1 MKKSFYILTLF
12 FLQAIIGSCT
22 DEALYESPEN
32 GTSTSVKIA
41 LNVPVDN
48 GKTRGLIYGP
58 DEAPIDGESVIA
70 DAYALAFDKT
80 SGKYIG
86 KFNSYMSG
94 ANSLMAAI
102 NIDEMGTNEL
112 TVVVLTNLKSL
123 ENGNE
128 LISKINGWTKG
139 SISKSEA
146 LKSLEYTFSD
156 KWELSTRPL
165 PMWGETNI
173 TPVKATTV
181 TGEVNLYR
189 SVSKINVVVNEGKG
203 RQTADGTD
211 VFRLKSVRVYYAR
224 TSGLA
229 GSLHAPVANTEGS
242 NTIITPSI
250 PNDVNYFP
258 RYNDNGISCLLY
270 DAAQEE
276 GGYAIENRIY
286 VPESDQTQT
295 EEPMCLVV
303 GGYYMGSSEETFY
316 RVDFKEG
323 NKGDKFYN
331 AIRNHIYTFNINNV
345 TRPGTDEPD
354 PALDH
359 VVVGMEVKIKDWTTE
374 WMRGIGGQYTLEVS
388 TGGFILAG
396 NTQNNGILKGELTVT
411 TTHNE
416 GWEIDGQ
423 SGNWFTTEQTST
435 GVIVKANTNNGGER
449 RGSFTI
455 KSGNLKKEITVR
467 QRGKGTANSYIVSGY
482 GDNIQHDLIVT
493 VKGNG
498 EVGLTADGVPL
509 VEKDPYIAVDRI
521 ADVQLIWETSNGLV
535 KIVKDNNGKAILDK
549 ESGIIKYTIDL
560 SKENSDI
567 TASNKLNSQNYKG
580 GNALI
585 GAFGKNADGSVN
597 YSDLLWTWHIWVCPD
612 IDANKDG
619 SISDSELLATDQ
631 EWATGYTFM
640 DRNMGA
646 LSKDPGLPSLGLLY
660 QWGRKDPF
668 IGAAKVS
675 TDRNNKMYTN
685 RPLADRGYDWKT
697 SEKDMSIDDA
707 TKKPTT
713 LINGTITGTDYKYLW
728 GTASGLNGEANAG
741 NKTIYDP
748 CPYGY
753 RVPNVAAIVFK
764 GTASREA
771 AATDVYRNTDSEK
784 QNWYSNNEFWPMKK
798 TGGSS
803 WKWPE
808 YEQITGQSSYGFWL
822 RYDKHDSEPSI
833 TQYSSDN
840 KKNIQTSNE
849 NNRITW
855 LPLSGVYDGDISKLA
870 LVSGQNS
877 LLTNSIMWTNSS
889 ITVNGDDRPAGLFL
903 HGVQSSK
910 TADGNHFHQ
919 LKESGSSTSALYA
932 KPQHAGALRCVRD
945 VKVSMAEENAIKV
958 PSQIN
963 LAATA
968 DDIVTEELTSLLDS
982 WEVVDPGA
990 MWFVMT
996 PDAGSTGSKQKITFK
1011 STQINAG
1018 KARSANIVIR
1028 FNDTKGTT
1036 KSIRVTQAGLNRADH
1051 SINPSAISLTS
1062 AINSWAKGEI
1072 VAINDT
1078 WEIVSGQVNWLSILP
1093 IKSASLSDSGT
1104 SDVTFRTT
1112 ERNTT
1117 NNARSTTLTVRF
1129 GNGETKKITV
1139 TQAEV
1144 LELSVSKDRM
1154 TFAAWNAST
1163 MLQSFNISS
1172 NTEWTISTDRNWIK
1186 VGKSSGKG
1194 DMNDISVKCEN
1205 NDSWN
1210 SSTRTGTI
1218 TIKTSDGSI
1227 VKEIQVSQKGWYD

>member
-58 DEAPIDGESVIA
+58 DEAPVDGESVIA

-80 SGKYIG
+80 SGNYIG

-146 LKSLEYTFSD
+146 LESLEYSFSD

-242 NTIITPSI
+242 TNTIITPSI

-258 RYNDNGISCLLY
+258 RYSDNGISCLLY
-270 DAAQEE
+270 DDAQQE
-276 GGYAIENRIY
+276 GSYAIENRIY

-345 TRPGTDEPD
+345 TRPGTDDPD

-359 VVVGMEVKIKDWTTE
+359 VVVGMDVTIKDWTTE

-455 KSGNLKKEITVR
+455 KSGNLKKEITVH

-549 ESGIIKYTIDL
+549 ESGIIKYTVDL
-560 SKENSDI
+560 NKENSDI

-585 GAFGKNADGSVN
+585 GAFGKNEDGSVN
-597 YSDLLWTWHIWVCPD
+597 YDDLLWTWHIWVCPD
-612 IDANKDG
+612 IDKDKNG
-619 SISDSELLATDQ
+619 KISDSELLATDQ

-668 IGAAKVS
+668 IGAAKVN
-675 TDRNNKMYTN
+675 TDRDNKMYTN
-685 RPLADRGYDWKT
+685 RPLTDKGYDWKT
-697 SEKDMSIDDA
+697 SAGNMSIEQA
-707 TKKPTT
+707 TKAPTT
-713 LINGTITGTDYKYLW
+713 LIKGTITGTDYKYLW

-748 CPYGY
+748 CPHGY
-753 RVPNVAAIVFK
+753 RVPNVAAIVFE

-771 AATDVYRNTDSEK
+771 AADAAYKNTDSEN

-798 TGGSS
+798 TGGSRD
-803 WKWPE
+803 WPY
-808 YEQITGQSSYGFWL
+808 YERITGQSSYGFWL

-833 TQYSSDN
+833 TQYSSSN
-840 KKNIQTSNE
+840 NKNIQTSND

-855 LPLSGVYDGDISKLA
+855 LPLSGVYDGDISQLA

-910 TADGNHFHQ
+910 TQDGNHFHK
-919 LKESGSSTSALYA
+919 LKESGTNSSALYA

-945 VKVSMAEENAIKV
+945 VKVNMAEENAIKV
-958 PSQIN
+958 PSQIH

-968 DDIVTEELTSLLDS
+968 GDSKTEELTSLLDS

-996 PDAGSTGSKQKITFK
+996 PDAGSTGSKQKITFT
-1011 STQINAG
+1011 STQVNAG
-1018 KARSANIVIR
+1018 RERSAEIKIR
-1028 FNDTKGTT
+1028 FNGTGGGT
-1036 KSIRVTQAGLNRADH
+1036 IKSIRVTQAGLNRADH

-1062 AINSWAKGEI
+1062 AINNSAKGEI

-1078 WEIVSGQVNWLSILP
+1078 WEIVSGQVNWLSISP
-1093 IKSASLSDSGT
+1093 MKSASLNDGGT

-1112 ERNTT
+1112 ERNTS
-1117 NNARSTTLTVRF
+1117 NSARSTTLKVRF
-1129 GNGETKKITV
+1129 GNGEEKTIKV
-1139 TQAEV
+1139 TQAGTY
-1144 LELSVSKDRM
+1144 ELSVSTAEMDFRRNDAP
-1154 TFAAWNAST
+1154 T
-1163 MLQSFNISS
+1163 QYFNISS
-1172 NTEWTISTDRNWIK
+1172 NTGWTISANKNWII
-1186 VGKSSGKG
+1186 VGESSGDGNK
-1194 DMNDISVKCEN
+1194 DRISVNCNN
-1205 NDSWN
+1205 NDSFAA
-1210 SSTRTGTI
+1210 STRTGTI
-1218 TIKTSDGSI
+1218 TIRTSDGSI
-1227 VKEIQVSQKGWYD
+1227 VKEIQVSQRGWR